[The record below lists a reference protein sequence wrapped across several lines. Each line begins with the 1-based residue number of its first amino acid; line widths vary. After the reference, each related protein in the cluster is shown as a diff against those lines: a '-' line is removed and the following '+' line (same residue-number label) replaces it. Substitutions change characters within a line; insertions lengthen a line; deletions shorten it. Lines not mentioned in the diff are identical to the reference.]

1 MLSQPTAARV
11 ANSVTQSSA
20 AKASGSTKG
29 DVLVVDDDE
38 SVLLTLQAV
47 LQMDGYDVEAC
58 SQGSDAIQLLRER
71 TFDLVLSDLRLD
83 DMDGT
88 AILAEI
94 RRRSPD
100 TVAIMLTGYASLE
113 TAVKALR
120 EGAYDYLV
128 KPCDVEELKATVAR
142 GIERRQLTVELK
154 RRMGELEEANQTIR
168 DLNQGLQRRVEV
180 ATVTLRERL
189 SELQRANT
197 EIAALHKTAEEHV
210 VKLTELDQLK
220 SQFLSM
226 ASHELK
232 TPLTVISGFLQVAL
246 RRKQRRLARGF
257 PEEQEWL
264 EEQKSDSGQ
273 LEVLNTQATKLGR
286 LVDELLEPVRDSA
299 DPEGRDGT
307 GEFEAGKG
315 HQVEASEDIGAA
327 LVVAHEATEAGLP
340 GKRPLDDPPS
350 GEQDEA
356 PLSLGGLDDLQADA
370 VLRRVVLWHRA
381 GVALVHPRHFHGVA
395 GRFLDCRGER
405 GDLGA
410 VLVVGGGGSEC
421 QHVAQRVHCEVDFA
435 ALLSLGAVVPGP
447 RATLRRT
454 LKGLA
459 VQDGRRGQR
468 SPPLRQPQQCPQIV
482 Q

>member
-20 AKASGSTKG
+20 AMANGSTKG
-29 DVLVVDDDE
+29 NVLVVDDDE

-71 TFDLVLSDLRLD
+71 TFDLVLTDLRLD
-83 DMDGT
+83 DMDGI

-142 GIERRQLTVELK
+142 GIERRQLTVQLK
-154 RRMGELEEANQTIR
+154 RRMVELEEANQTIR
-168 DLNQGLQRRVEV
+168 DLNQGLQRRVED

-189 SELQRANT
+189 HELQRANT
-197 EIAALHKTAEEHV
+197 EIAALHKTAEEQV

-246 RRKQRRLARGF
+246 RRKQRRSARGF
-257 PEEQEWL
+257 PDEQEWL

-273 LEVLNTQATKLGR
+273 LVVLNAQATKLAR
-286 LVDELLEPVRDSA
+286 LVDELLDVSRIESGRLEFHLEPV
-299 DPEGRDGT
+299 
-307 GEFEAGKG
+307 
-315 HQVEASEDIGAA
+315 DIRH
-327 LVVAHEATEAGLP
+327 LL
-340 GKRPLDDPPS
+340 
-350 GEQDEA
+350 
-356 PLSLGGLDDLQADA
+356 ADA
-370 VLRRVVLWHRA
+370 VERMQHTTTRHQLSLRASKNSPDSAGDAASTTISADRDHLEQVLNNLLTNAIKYSPDGGPIEVDVKPGGESVVLSVRDRGMGIPAGEVDMVFSLFYRSRA
-381 GVALVHPRHFHGVA
+381 GGTRQTVSGMGLGLYISKEIVERHGGRIWVESQPGTGSTFYVSLPRVPQATQGTP
-395 GRFLDCRGER
+395 
-405 GDLGA
+405 
-410 VLVVGGGGSEC
+410 
-421 QHVAQRVHCEVDFA
+421 A
-435 ALLSLGAVVPGP
+435 AAAAS
-447 RATLRRT
+447 
-454 LKGLA
+454 
-459 VQDGRRGQR
+459 
-468 SPPLRQPQQCPQIV
+468 
-482 Q
+482 